1 MQTNYLA
8 GKKILFGNF
17 PADGHFNPLTGLA
30 IYLTNMG
37 AEVRW
42 YSSISYSKKIR
53 ALGLHHYPFKR
64 ALEVSDGEFDK
75 VFPERGKIKSQ
86 LGKLKFDIVHAFI
99 KRGPEYY
106 GDIKE
111 IYREFKFDILIADCA
126 FTGISFVRELM
137 NIPVIAIGVL
147 PLSTTSKDLPPGGLG
162 MTPSYSFAGKIR
174 QAILRKI
181 SEVIIFGKPNRLLW
195 KMYDEF
201 NIPHNNESLF
211 DMLTVKA
218 DYLLQSGA
226 PGFEYQRTDMPRH
239 IRFMGPL
246 LPVSTSKQTEQ
257 WYDERLSKFSKI
269 VLVTQGTVEKDINK
283 LLVPAI
289 EAFKQTDTL
298 LIVTTGGSGT
308 QQLNA
313 KYSYD
318 NIIIRDFIPFADIM
332 PYADVYI
339 TNGGYGGVMLG
350 IENGLP
356 LVVAGVHEGKN
367 EICARVGY
375 FKLGINLKTEKPSA
389 EQLKN
394 AVEKVLTD
402 TIYKA
407 NVSKLADEFSRYD
420 TEQLVIKYTTALIR
434 RSARKRYR
442 PIQPLYL
449 TTHS

>member
-30 IYLTNMG
+30 TYLTNMG
-37 AEVRW
+37 ADVRW
-42 YSSISYSKKIR
+42 YSSKSYSKKI
-53 ALGLHHYPFKR
+53 ASLGIHHYPYKR

-75 VFPERGKIKSQ
+75 VFPERANIRSQ

-99 KRGPEYY
+99 ERGPEYY
-106 GDIKE
+106 GDIKD
-111 IYREFKFDILIADCA
+111 IHREFKFDILIADCA
-126 FTGISFVRELM
+126 FTGISFVKELM
-137 NIPVIAIGVL
+137 RIPVIAIGVL
-147 PLSTTSKDLPPGGLG
+147 PLSTSSRDLPPGGLG
-162 MTPSYSFAGKIR
+162 MTPSYSFFGKIK
-174 QAILRKI
+174 QAVLRKV
-181 SEVIIFGKPNRLLW
+181 SDTIIFGKPNKILW
-195 KMYDEF
+195 KMYDEYK
-201 NIPHNNESLF
+201 IPHNNESLF

-226 PGFEYQRTDMPRH
+226 PGFEYKRSDMAKH

-246 LPVSTSKQTEQ
+246 LPVSKYCAEQ
-257 WYDERLSKFSKI
+257 WYDERLSKFSRI

-289 EAFKQTDTL
+289 EAFKNTDTL
-298 LIVTTGGSGT
+298 LIVTTGGSRT
-308 QQLNA
+308 QELKD
-313 KYSYD
+313 KYSYN
-318 NIIIRDFIPFADIM
+318 NIIIEDFIPFADIM

-375 FKLGINLKTEKPSA
+375 FKLGIDLKTETPTPSQIKA
-389 EQLKN
+389 
-394 AVEKVLTD
+394 AVEQVLSD
-402 TIYKA
+402 TIYKS
-407 NVSKLADEFSRYD
+407 NVSKLADEFSKYN
-420 TEQLVIKYTTALIR
+420 TEELIIKYTTALIR
-434 RSARKRYR
+434 KSARKRYR
-442 PIQPLYL
+442 AIQPLYV